1 MATRDLVERSPAE
14 GKRLPIDLARASV
27 ELEKQGLESLSAAFD
42 GPLGVALAALLERI
56 GSCKGRVVV
65 TGMGKSGHIGR
76 KFAATLASTGTPAFF
91 VHPAEASHGD
101 LGMIGADDMVV
112 ALSWSGETPELR
124 AVIDYTRRFG
134 IFLAAITSQATSA
147 LGSAA
152 DLALLLPRVRETCP
166 HNLAPTTSTLLQLAL
181 GDAIAVTLLQVRS
194 FTAIDF
200 RNFHPGGKLG
210 ASLLFVR
217 DVMHGGIALPTA
229 RYGTRMSDALLE
241 MTGKGF
247 GCIGVISS
255 DGVLRGIITDGDLR
269 RHMSDNLLAHTVET
283 IMTPSPRTI
292 TAEQLASEA
301 LAILNKFSI
310 TTLFVAGADG
320 VPVGIVHVHD
330 LLRLGIV

>member
-1 MATRDLVERSPAE
+1 MVEAPVGILRQDNGHLS
-14 GKRLPIDLARASV
+14 IDLARASI
-27 ELEKQGLESLSAAFD
+27 ETEKQGLEALGAAFE
-42 GPLGVALAALLERI
+42 GPLGTSFTAFLERVR
-56 GSCKGRVVV
+56 SCRGRVIV
-65 TGMGKSGHIGR
+65 TGMGKSGHISR
-76 KFAATLASTGTPAFF
+76 KIAATLASTGTQAFF

-101 LGMIGADDMVV
+101 LGMIAADDIVL

-134 IFLAAITSQATSA
+134 IFLAAITSQQTSA
-147 LGSAA
+147 LARAA
-152 DLALLLPRVRETCP
+152 DLALILPRVRESCP

-181 GDAIAVTLLQVRS
+181 GDAIAVTLLQMRS

-217 DVMHGGIALPTA
+217 DIMHCGPALPTA

-247 GCIGVISS
+247 GCIGVVSS

-269 RHMSDNLLAHTVET
+269 RHMSDNLLAHNVET

-292 TAEQLASEA
+292 TPEQLASEA
-301 LAILNKFSI
+301 LAILNKINI
-310 TTLFVAGADG
+310 TTLFVVGADG
-320 VPVGIVHVHD
+320 APVGIVHVHD